1 MSRIIKEVTV
11 QNIAKLVE
19 GMEVNDSKV
28 INLQKFFRDLQ
39 GNIIVSILVGKGIEE
54 KLLPYETETGVI

>member
-28 INLQKFFRDLQ
+28 INLQKFLRDLQ
-39 GNIIVSILVGKGIEE
+39 GNIIVSILVGKGIEN

>member
-28 INLQKFFRDLQ
+28 INLQKFLRDLQ